1 MPTADELGIGAAPY
15 LGGLA
20 DTVGELRRFILDAL
34 RTDDFS
40 RCEELLDVMDEIYTV
55 LVTMDYPDAVT
66 RGLRRSTDMVRG
78 ILERTRGDLTVALR
92 QRRLEERLAEARE
105 SIQLE
110 AASDEELQMSVS
122 NGMRPVHPGEILGE
136 ELQELGMSANALAA
150 ALGVPTNRITAIL
163 KGQRGITADT
173 ALRLSRYLGT
183 TPQLWLNLQKTF
195 ELRTAE
201 IESGKDIEKS
211 VRPREMA
218 QAAGSVSE

>member
-1 MPTADELGIGAAPY
+1 M
-15 LGGLA
+15 A

-92 QRRLEERLAEARE
+92 QRRLGGTPRRGPGPVRV
-105 SIQLE
+105 E

-122 NGMRPVHPGEILGE
+122 NGMRPVHHGEILGE
-136 ELQELGMSANALAA
+136 ELQELGMSANTLAA

-183 TPQLWLNLQKTF
+183 TPQLWLKLQKTF